1 MEQKTVNKTEVTLF
15 VVVSEMPSSKTSKTK
30 RKFFNEVFQFAYGL
44 NFKGISILQ
53 KEKIIKQLNAICQC
67 DAASAEKKQAVRE
80 VTGRGGIK
88 FLYCEGVRLTLFPFS
103 VWGCK
108 G

>member
-1 MEQKTVNKTEVTLF
+1 MEQKQVDQTEIKFFVT
-15 VVVSEMPSSKTSKTK
+15 VSEMPNTSKTS
-30 RKFFNEVFQFAYGL
+30 RRFFNEVFQFAFGV
-44 NFKGISILQ
+44 NFKGISVLQ
-53 KEKIIKQLNAICQC
+53 KEKIVKQLNAICQC

-103 VWGCK
+103 VWDCK